1 MSLSYHVD
9 TLHDTLVVWQVMQL
23 IQETKFI
30 AKLGLE
36 VPPIAHKLLFLVPT
50 LKSTKLIMEQLVDS
64 YTLLVARVPERLAK
78 ALDPAVRRLQAKM
91 VPGVNKISWMSVNV
105 DGDGG
110 AYVRVR
116 CLGYPER
123 AGLKFG
129 HVVYFID
136 SLSFYL
142 SLFAHSTFCH
152 VTSVCLAHT
161 QRSHCAFTAG
171 HVRLVAFAG
180 V

>member
-105 DGDGG
+105 DEFLAESSTAMEVRTCVCG
-110 AYVRVR
+110 AWGTLNV
-116 CLGYPER
+116 
-123 AGLKFG
+123 
-129 HVVYFID
+129 
-136 SLSFYL
+136 
-142 SLFAHSTFCH
+142 
-152 VTSVCLAHT
+152 LA
-161 QRSHCAFTAG
+161 
-171 HVRLVAFAG
+171 
-180 V
+180 